1 MQPPYCCA
9 HPPPPRR
16 NSNTVENLCR
26 QKRNRSDHHRQR
38 TNTTPQPTP
47 LTLSDFDDHHH
58 HHVGNASRMV
68 TFPIFHDFL
77 IHVFLLVS
85 FKMISFYFVH
95 ENESCKV
102 LLLFLVV
109 ARERV
114 ESFVTKREWSFFS
127 CENEEERTKRD
138 KDELGKGKTQFT
150 DFVSLSFVFFFLI
163 LFVVF

>member
-9 HPPPPRR
+9 HPPPLRR
-16 NSNTVENLCR
+16 NSNTVENLRR

-77 IHVFLLVS
+77 IPKELKGNNQLAYEELKSEVAKHSSALEDL
-85 FKMISFYFVH
+85 FKRITL
-95 ENESCKV
+95 E
-102 LLLFLVV
+102 
-109 ARERV
+109 AD
-114 ESFVTKREWSFFS
+114 T
-127 CENEEERTKRD
+127 
-138 KDELGKGKTQFT
+138 
-150 DFVSLSFVFFFLI
+150 
-163 LFVVF
+163 